1 MAYIGA
7 LPLQII
13 KGGTGQSTLP
23 TDGQLLIG
31 NTGAFD
37 VANLTSGSGI
47 SITNAP
53 GSITIAST
61 TVPPVLTPVFIARKT
76 ATASDVTGDGTNYTI
91 IFDTADS
98 NVGAAYDTAT
108 GVFTAPDTDDY
119 TFMFC
124 VETADIGLAHTL
136 MDIKIVT
143 GAGKEAHGFYGN
155 PYVSAV
161 SGRLQISQS
170 VAMVIAAAD
179 TVHVSFTVSNGTKTV
194 DVVGAATYETW
205 FAGYRLEGLGGG
217 GGGGGTMDGIVDGS
231 GNTVNSSGGYV
242 TFVDGNNVS
251 SLSGSAAHITFNVT
265 GTTDH
270 LVQVGNASGSLTS
283 ISAGAAGTVLVSAGA
298 GADPVFTSIPL
309 VTTWTD
315 VTSSPQALAVQNG
328 YVTDLGGGVT
338 YTLPASAVIGEKIQ
352 IVTKLGMTTIT
363 QNAGQQIRV
372 TSATTTAGVAGTCVS
387 TAVGDCLVL
396 VCSTAGAST
405 LWIAESSTGNWT
417 LS

>member
-7 LPLQII
+7 LPLPV
-13 KGGTGQSTLP
+13 KLGGTGVATIP
-23 TDGQLLIG
+23 TNGQVLIG
-31 NTGAFD
+31 DGTGYD
-37 VANLTSGSGI
+37 VANLTSGTGI
-47 SITNAP
+47 LITNAA

-61 TVPPVLTPVFIARKT
+61 VSPPVLTPIFIARKT
-76 ATASDVTGDGTNYTI
+76 ATASNETGDGTVYTV

-98 NVGAAYDTAT
+98 NVGAAYNT
-108 GVFTAPDTDDY
+108 GTGIFTVPDTDTY
-119 TFMFC
+119 IFMFC
-124 VETADIGLAHTL
+124 VQTGDIGLAHTL
-136 MDIKIVT
+136 MDLKIVT

-161 SGRLQISQS
+161 SGRMQDSQC
-170 VAMVIAAAD
+170 VAMQLTAAD
-179 TVHVSFTVSNGTKTV
+179 TVYVTFTVSNGAKTV
-194 DVVGAATYETW
+194 DVVGASTYETW
-205 FAGYRLEGLGGG
+205 FAGYRLSGSGGG
-217 GGGGGTMDGIVDGS
+217 GGGVGTMDGIVDGS
-231 GNTVNSSGGYV
+231 GNTVASAGGYI
-242 TFVDGNNVS
+242 TFVNGNNVS

-265 GTTDH
+265 GTTNH

-298 GADPVFTSIPL
+298 GADPVFTAIPL

-352 IVTKLGMTTIT
+352 IVTKLGMTTIN

-372 TSATTTAGVAGTCVS
+372 TSATTTVGVAGTCVS

-396 VCSTAGAST
+396 VCATAGAST
-405 LWIAESSTGNWT
+405 LWIAESATGNWT
-417 LS
+417 LT